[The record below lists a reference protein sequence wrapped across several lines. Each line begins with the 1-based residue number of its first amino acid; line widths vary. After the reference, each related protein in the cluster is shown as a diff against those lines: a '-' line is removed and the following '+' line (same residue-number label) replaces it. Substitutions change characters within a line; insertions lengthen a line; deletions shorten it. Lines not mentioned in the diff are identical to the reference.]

1 MTREEVMILDMEGC
15 EERAAKIAEETR
27 DASEEILAELSAEL
41 DMIEERKNIIKA
53 EAEEKRTAM
62 EEVLAGEGE
71 VIEEKQEERKMS
83 DVKEIRSS
91 KEYLD
96 AWVENIKG
104 RANEEQRALLTTNA
118 GSTGTIAVPTYV
130 EDRINTAWESNEI
143 VRRAKKSYFKGVL
156 KVGYE
161 ASAEGAIMHQEGG
174 QAINEENLVIRFV
187 ELIPYTYKKM
197 VKYSTEVLDMKGEAF
212 VDYIVDEVEHQLA
225 KTIGDMMVQQAIFEA
240 NSTSVLSI
248 MHSYTGEAMT
258 TADIVSAEGLLAG
271 DANPVLITTRA
282 NAAALKAAALSA
294 HYGYDPFDG
303 MEVVYVDSAALSV
316 TAGGETNSA
325 SAVIADLSAWQ
336 FNFPNGDEPTF
347 VFDEY
352 TEAAADIVR
361 VIGRIMMG
369 GGIVAPYKTVVIAK
383 A

>member
-53 EAEEKRTAM
+53 EADEKRAAM
-62 EEVLAGEGE
+62 EEVLAGKGE
-71 VIEEKQEERKMS
+71 TIEEKQEERKMS

-104 RANEEQRALLTTNA
+104 RANEEQRALLTENA
-118 GSTGTIAVPTYV
+118 ENGTIAVPTYV

-143 VRRAKKSYFKGVL
+143 VRRAKKSYFKGNL
-156 KVGYE
+156 KVGFE
-161 ASAEGAIMHQEGG
+161 ASAEGAINHGEGDA
-174 QAINEENLVIRFV
+174 AIAEENLVIEFV
-187 ELIPYTYKKM
+187 ELIPNTLKKM

-212 VDYIVDEVEHQLA
+212 VDYIVDEIEYQLA
-225 KTIGDMMVQQAIFEA
+225 KTAGDNMVQVALSETAPLKQNKQAA
-240 NSTSVLSI
+240 GASL
-248 MHSYTGEAMT
+248 T
-258 TADIVSAEGLLAG
+258 TADIIAAEGMLAG

-282 NAAALKAAALSA
+282 NAAALKAAVLSA
-294 HYGYDPFDG
+294 GYGYDPFDG
-303 MEVVYVDSAALSV
+303 MDVIYVDAAALTISGA
-316 TAGGETNSA
+316 TAL
-325 SAVIADLSAWQ
+325 AVVADLSAWQ
-336 FNFPNGDEPTF
+336 FNFPAGDTPTF
-347 VFDEY
+347 VFDEF
-352 TEAAADIVR
+352 TEAPADIVR
-361 VIGRIMMG
+361 VIGRVMVAH
-369 GGIVAPYKTVVIAK
+369 GIVAPYKTVVIAT

>member
-53 EAEEKRTAM
+53 EADEKRTAM

-96 AWVENIKG
+96 AWVEYQKG
-104 RANEEQRALLTTNA
+104 RANEEQRALLTENA
-118 GSTGTIAVPTYV
+118 MSDGSIAVPTYV

-143 VRRAKKSYFKGVL
+143 VRRAKKSYFKGNL

-161 ASAEGAIMHQEGG
+161 ASAEGAQPHQEGG
-174 QAINEENLVIRFV
+174 AAISEENLVIEFV
-187 ELIPYTYKKM
+187 ELIPTTLKKM
-197 VKYSTEVLDMKGEAF
+197 VRYSTEVLDMKGEAF
-212 VDYIVDEVEHQLA
+212 VDYIVDEIEYQLA
-225 KTIGDMMVQQAIFEA
+225 KTAGDYMVRSVAA
-240 NSTSVLSI
+240 NNLYEEPLAQISAPAGATL
-248 MHSYTGEAMT
+248 T
-258 TADIVSAEGLLAG
+258 TADIIRAEGMLAG

-282 NAAALKAAALSA
+282 TAAALKAAVLSA
-294 HYGYDPFDG
+294 GYGYDPYDG
-303 MEVVYVDSAALSV
+303 MEIVYVDAAMLG
-316 TAGGETNSA
+316 TAM
-325 SAVIADLSAWQ
+325 AVVADLSAWQ
-336 FNFPNGDEPTF
+336 FNFPNGDQPTF
-347 VFDEY
+347 VFDEF
-352 TEAAADIVR
+352 TEAPSDIVR
-361 VIGRIMMG
+361 VIGRVMVG
-369 GGIVAPYKTVVIAK
+369 KGIVAPHKTVVIKTA
-383 A
+383 

>member
-91 KEYLD
+91 KEYLN
-96 AWVENIKG
+96 AWVEYQKG
-104 RANEEQRALLTTNA
+104 RANVEQRILLTSNA
-118 GSTGTIAVPTYV
+118 DGTIAVPTYV
-130 EDRINTAWESNEI
+130 EDKINTAWESNEI
-143 VRRAKKSYFKGVL
+143 VRRAKKSYFKGNL

-161 ASAEGAIMHQEGG
+161 ESAEGAKIHDEGG
-174 QAINEENLVIRFV
+174 EAITEEALVIDFV
-187 ELIPYTYKKM
+187 ELIGETYKKM
-197 VKYSTEVLDMKGEAF
+197 VKYSTEVLEMKGEAF
-212 VDYIVDEVEHQLA
+212 VDYIVDEIEYQMA
-225 KTIGDMMVQQAIFEA
+225 KTIGDSMVKKTLGMSSPLKQD
-240 NSTSVLSI
+240 
-248 MHSYTGEAMT
+248 YTAATAALT
-258 TADIVSAEGLLAG
+258 TADIIGAEGMLAG

-282 NAAALKAAALSA
+282 NAAAVKAAVLSA
-294 HYGYDPFDG
+294 GYGFDPFDG
-303 MEVVYVDSAALSV
+303 MEVVYVDAAALTV
-316 TAGGETNSA
+316 LAGTAL
-325 SAVIADLSAWQ
+325 AVVADLTAWQ
-336 FNFPNGDEPTF
+336 INFPNGDDVKF

-352 TEAAADIVR
+352 TEAPADIVR
-361 VIGRIMMG
+361 VIGRVMAGI
-369 GGIVAPYKTVVIAK
+369 GIVAPYKTVVIKPHA
-383 A
+383 

>member
-71 VIEEKQEERKMS
+71 VIEEKQEEKRTMDS
-83 DVKEIRSS
+83 KEIRSTQ
-91 KEYLD
+91 EYLN
-96 AWVENIKG
+96 AWVEYQKG
-104 RANEEQRALLTTNA
+104 RATEEQRTLLTTNA
-118 GSTGTIAVPTYV
+118 GPTGTIAVPTYV

-143 VRRAKKSYFKGVL
+143 VRRAKKSYFKGNL

-161 ASAEGAIMHQEGG
+161 ASAEGAQLHTEGG
-174 QAINEENLVIRFV
+174 EAISEEKLVVTFV
-187 ELIPYTYKKM
+187 ELLPRTLKKM

-212 VDYIVDEVEHQLA
+212 VDYIVDEIEYQMA
-225 KTIGDMMVQQAIFEA
+225 KTIGDRMVQRAILA
-240 NSTSVLSI
+240 QSPLNGLYTASGTSL
-248 MHSYTGEAMT
+248 T
-258 TADIVSAEGLLAG
+258 TADIIAAEGMLAG

-282 NAAALKAAALSA
+282 NAAAVKAAVLSA
-294 HYGYDPFDG
+294 GYGYDPFDG
-303 MEVVYVDSAALSV
+303 MDVVYVDSAALQPTGV
-316 TAGGETNSA
+316 NKPMLGI
-325 SAVIADLSAWQ
+325 VADLSAWQ
-336 FNFPNGDEPTF
+336 FNFPNGDQPTF

-361 VIGRIMMG
+361 VIGRVMVGM
-369 GGIVAPYKTVVIAK
+369 GIVAPYKTVVIEAGE
-383 A
+383 

>member
-91 KEYLD
+91 KEYLN
-96 AWVENIKG
+96 AWVENLKG
-104 RANEEQRALLTTNA
+104 RANEEQRALLTTGA
-118 GSTGTIAVPTYV
+118 TGGTIAVPTYV
-130 EDRINTAWESNEI
+130 EDRIETAWESNEI
-143 VRRAKKSYFKGVL
+143 VRRAKKSYFKGNL

-161 ASAEGAIMHQEGG
+161 ARAEGAQPHQEGG
-174 QAINEENLVIRFV
+174 AAIEEEALVVGFT
-187 ELIPYTYKKM
+187 ELVAGTFKKM

-212 VDYIVDEVEHQLA
+212 VDYIVDEIEYQMA
-225 KTIGDMMVQQAIFEA
+225 KTIGD
-240 NSTSVLSI
+240 
-248 MHSYTGEAMT
+248 AMIDIASSAPAAMKQTFTAAGASLT
-258 TADIVSAEGLLAG
+258 TADIIRAEGMLAG

-294 HYGYDPFDG
+294 QYGFDPFDG
-303 MEVVYVDSAALSV
+303 MDVVYVDNAALD
-316 TAGGETNSA
+316 GKL
-325 SAVIADLSAWQ
+325 AVVADLSAWQ
-336 FNFPNGDEPTF
+336 INFPNGDAVQF

-352 TEAAADIVR
+352 TEAPADIVR
-361 VIGRIMMG
+361 VIGRIMVGMG
-369 GGIVAPYKTVVIAK
+369 VVSPQKTVLITPGA
-383 A
+383 

>member
-96 AWVENIKG
+96 AWVEYQKG
-104 RANEEQRALLTTNA
+104 RANEEQRALLTQNA
-118 GSTGTIAVPTYV
+118 ENGTIAVPTYV

-143 VRRAKKSYFKGVL
+143 VRRAKKSYFKGNL

-161 ASAEGAIMHQEGG
+161 ASAEGAVPHQEGG
-174 QAINEENLVIRFV
+174 QAINEEALVIGFV
-187 ELIPYTYKKM
+187 ELIGNTYKKM
-197 VKYSTEVLDMKGEAF
+197 VKYSTEILDMKGSAF
-212 VDYIVDEVEHQLA
+212 VDYIVDEIEYQMA
-225 KTIGDMMVQQAIFEA
+225 KTIGDSAVK
-240 NSTSVLSI
+240 SVLISD
-248 MHSYTGEAMT
+248 SPLAQTYNAAGSALT
-258 TADIVSAEGLLAG
+258 TADIIRAEGMLAG

-282 NAAALKAAALSA
+282 TAAALKAAVLSA
-294 HYGYDPFDG
+294 GYGFDPFDG
-303 MEVVYVDSAALSV
+303 MEVVYVDAAALSFQGV
-316 TAGGETNSA
+316 SA
-325 SAVIADLSAWQ
+325 LAVVADLSAWQ
-336 FNFPNGDEPTF
+336 INFPNGDEVQF

-352 TEAAADIVR
+352 TEAPADIVR
-361 VIGRIMMG
+361 VIGRVMAGI
-369 GGIVAPYKTVVIAK
+369 GIVAPYKTVAIKQA
-383 A
+383 

>member
-53 EAEEKRTAM
+53 EAEEKRAAM
-62 EEVLAGEGE
+62 EEVLAGKGE
-71 VIEEKQEERKMS
+71 TIEEKQEDKRTMDS
-83 DVKEIRSS
+83 KEIRNS

-96 AWVENIKG
+96 AWVENLKG
-104 RANEEQRALLTTNA
+104 RASEEQRTLLTTNA
-118 GSTGTIAVPTYV
+118 EENGTIAVPTYV

-143 VRRAKKSYFKGVL
+143 VRRAKKSYFKGNL

-161 ASAEGAIMHQEGG
+161 ASAEGAQAHSEGG
-174 QAINEENLVIRFV
+174 QAITEENLVINFV
-187 ELIPYTYKKM
+187 ELIPMTLKKM

-212 VDYIVDEVEHQLA
+212 VDYIVDEIEHQLA
-225 KTIGDMMVQQAIFEA
+225 KTAGDLFVGNIDEY
-240 NSTSVLSI
+240 NSPLYQTINASGSAL
-248 MHSYTGEAMT
+248 T
-258 TADIVSAEGLLAG
+258 TADIIAAEGMLAG

-282 NAAALKAAALSA
+282 RAAALKAATLSA
-294 HYGYDPFDG
+294 GYGYDPFDG
-303 MEVVYVDSAALSV
+303 MEVIYVDAVALGQAPTSPL
-316 TAGGETNSA
+316 
-325 SAVIADLSAWQ
+325 AVVADLSAWQ
-336 FNFPNGDEPTF
+336 FNFPNGDQPTF

-352 TEAAADIVR
+352 TEAPSDIVR
-361 VIGRIMMG
+361 VIGRVMVGM
-369 GGIVAPYKTVVIAK
+369 GIVAPYKTVGIAPH